1 MKRILGAIVAVLV
14 AIFLNITPAMA
25 AESAFPGCFVI
36 GDNSL
41 LGAPTFKADFIFDS
55 SGKVTGEGEIT
66 QAVNPPIS
74 VETYLDGT
82 YLDLVY
88 MGAPYF
94 KINADGYASPPCP
107 ECGPGPGPVRLENV
121 KDLEISTL
129 ENVASYKYSKKLGDK
144 FTSVGPV
151 PVKSVPC
158 PR

>member
-41 LGAPTFKADFIFDS
+41 LGAPTFKADFIFDP
-55 SGKVTGEGEIT
+55 SGKVTGEGKIT
-66 QAVNPPIS
+66 QAVNPPTS
-74 VETYLDGT
+74 VETYLDGAYFELSEMDEL
-82 YLDLVY
+82 YLIIK
-88 MGAPYF
+88 A
-94 KINADGYASPPCP
+94 NGYASPPCP
-107 ECGPGPGPVRLENV
+107 ECEPGPGPVRLENV